1 MYNSSSQE
9 TQLIRN
15 IMADFQ
21 NDAYLADQL
30 QAAGNI
36 TPSTPR
42 AEEEETPIQ
51 VPPSAAAFDEYVKR
65 LGVVDLDVFFV
76 QDVSGSMRDQ
86 RGPVAA
92 GMNEIT
98 ADLQSR
104 YPTGHPF
111 RARLSL
117 TTFSSYD
124 NIRVGELKPI
134 SEIQP
139 IRAEDLVCDGS
150 TAMRDAVAHVIDKA
164 TEESDGRTIVLK
176 VFTDGQDN
184 DSRIGSITLAQ
195 CIDGFKKG
203 HTNRSV
209 LFIGSDPMAFDTAG
223 GIGLTRHQSIKHT
236 LDDTPSAYRAC
247 AHAVARCA
255 TGETPSAE
263 FNDADILMSEGG
275 SQDYQN
281 YQHRTPHPPHQ
292 AAMMS
297 PDTTPHQAAMMSP
310 DTTHS
315 YDVVDMEMMSDD
327 APSVRR

>member
-1 MYNSSSQE
+1 MYMYHIPFKRHI
-9 TQLIRN
+9 LYA
-15 IMADFQ
+15 IMASFQ
-21 NDAYLADQL
+21 NDEAYLVEQF

-42 AEEEETPIQ
+42 AEEETPAP
-51 VPPSAAAFDEYVKR
+51 VEPGR

-76 QDVSGSMRDQ
+76 QDVSGSMREQ

-92 GMNEIT
+92 GMNEIID
-98 ADLQSR
+98 DLQSR
-104 YPTGHPF
+104 YPDGHPF
-111 RARLSL
+111 KARLSL

-150 TAMRDAVAHVIDKA
+150 TAMRDAVARVIDKA
-164 TEESDGRTIVLK
+164 TEESGGRTIVLK
-176 VFTDGQDN
+176 VFTDGADN
-184 DSRIGSITLAQ
+184 DSRIGPITLAQ
-195 CIDGFKKG
+195 CIDGFKKE

-263 FNDADILMSEGG
+263 FNDDDIQLSEGG
-275 SQDYQN
+275 SQS
-281 YQHRTPHPPHQ
+281 YQHYQQRAHHHQQPPQ

-297 PDTTPHQAAMMSP
+297 PDGMN
-310 DTTHS
+310 S
-315 YDVVDMEMMSDD
+315 YDVVDMVEMVSDD
-327 APSVRR
+327 VPSRW

>member
-1 MYNSSSQE
+1 MYHIPFKRHN
-9 TQLIRN
+9 LYA
-15 IMADFQ
+15 IMSGFQ
-21 NDAYLADQL
+21 NDEAYLAEQF

-42 AEEEETPIQ
+42 AEEETPA
-51 VPPSAAAFDEYVKR
+51 PLDSAIEAGR
-65 LGVVDLDVFFV
+65 LGVVDIDVFFV
-76 QDVSGSMRDQ
+76 QDVSGSMREQ

-92 GMNEIT
+92 GMNEIID
-98 ADLQSR
+98 DLQSR
-104 YPTGHPF
+104 YPDGHPF
-111 RARLSL
+111 KARLSL

-150 TAMRDAVAHVIDKA
+150 TAMRDAVARVIDKA
-164 TEESDGRTIVLK
+164 TEESGGRTIVLK
-176 VFTDGQDN
+176 AFTDGQDN
-184 DSRIGSITLAQ
+184 DSRLGSITLAQ
-195 CIDGFKKG
+195 CIDEFKKG

-263 FNDADILMSEGG
+263 FNDADILLSEGG
-275 SQDYQN
+275 SQSYQH
-281 YQHRTPHPPHQ
+281 YQHRVHTQPPQQQQ

-297 PDTTPHQAAMMSP
+297 PDGMN
-310 DTTHS
+310 S

-327 APSVRR
+327 VPSRR

>member
-1 MYNSSSQE
+1 MLLYNSSFQE
-9 TQLIRN
+9 TQVRRN
-15 IMADFQ
+15 IMSGFQ
-21 NDAYLADQL
+21 NDEAYLADQF

-42 AEEEETPIQ
+42 AEEEEIPAP
-51 VPPSAAAFDEYVKR
+51 VEAGR
-65 LGVVDLDVFFV
+65 LGVVDIDVFFV

-92 GMNEIT
+92 GMNEIID
-98 ADLQSR
+98 DLQSR
-104 YPTGHPF
+104 YPVGHPF
-111 RARLSL
+111 KARLSL

-139 IRAEDLVCDGS
+139 IRAADLVCDGS
-150 TAMRDAVAHVIDKA
+150 TAMRDAVARVIDKA
-164 TEESDGRTIVLK
+164 TEESGGRTIVLK
-176 VFTDGQDN
+176 VFTDGIDN

-195 CIDGFKKG
+195 CIDGFKKE

-263 FNDADILMSEGG
+263 FNDDDILLSEGG
-275 SQDYQN
+275 RQDYQH
-281 YQHRTPHPPHQ
+281 YQQRAHHHPRQ
-292 AAMMS
+292 APQQQTMMS
-297 PDTTPHQAAMMSP
+297 PDGMN
-310 DTTHS
+310 S
-315 YDVVDMEMMSDD
+315 YDVVDMEMISDD
-327 APSVRR
+327 VPSRC

>member
-1 MYNSSSQE
+1 MSG
-9 TQLIRN
+9 
-15 IMADFQ
+15 FQ
-21 NDAYLADQL
+21 NDEAYLAEQF

-42 AEEEETPIQ
+42 AEEETPAQ
-51 VPPSAAAFDEYVKR
+51 LDSAIEAGR
-65 LGVVDLDVFFV
+65 LGVVDIDVFFV
-76 QDVSGSMRDQ
+76 QDVSGSMREQ

-92 GMNEIT
+92 GMNEIID
-98 ADLQSR
+98 DLQSR
-104 YPTGHPF
+104 YPDGHPF
-111 RARLSL
+111 KARLSL

-150 TAMRDAVAHVIDKA
+150 TAMRDAVARVIDKA
-164 TEESDGRTIVLK
+164 TEESGGRTIVIK
-176 VFTDGQDN
+176 AFTDGNDN
-184 DSRIGSITLAQ
+184 DSRLGSITLAQ
-195 CIDGFKKG
+195 CIDEFKKG

-263 FNDADILMSEGG
+263 FNDADILLSEGG
-275 SQDYQN
+275 SQSYKHYQ
-281 YQHRTPHPPHQ
+281 QRVHTQPPQQ

-297 PDTTPHQAAMMSP
+297 PDTA
-310 DTTHS
+310 HS
-315 YDVVDMEMMSDD
+315 YDVVDMDMMSDD
-327 APSVRR
+327 VPSRC

>member
-1 MYNSSSQE
+1 MPG
-9 TQLIRN
+9 
-15 IMADFQ
+15 FQ
-21 NDAYLADQL
+21 NDEAYLADQF
-30 QAAGNI
+30 QAAGNSA
-36 TPSTPR
+36 PSTPH
-42 AEEEETPIQ
+42 AEEETPVQ
-51 VPPSAAAFDEYVKR
+51 VDSVIETGK
-65 LGVVDLDVFFV
+65 LGVVDIDVFFV
-76 QDVSGSMRDQ
+76 QDVSGSMADQ

-92 GMNEIT
+92 GMNEIIS
-98 ADLQSR
+98 DLQSR
-104 YPTGHPF
+104 YPANHHF
-111 RARLSL
+111 KARLSL

-150 TAMRDAVAHVIDKA
+150 TAMRDAVARVIDKA
-164 TEESDGRTIVLK
+164 TAESGERTSVLK

-184 DSRIGSITLAQ
+184 DSRIGSMTLAQ

-209 LFIGSDPMAFDTAG
+209 LFIGSDPMAFHTAG

-263 FNDADILMSEGG
+263 FNDDDILLSEGG
-275 SQDYQN
+275 RQDYQN
-281 YQHRTPHPPHQ
+281 YTQHQQHNPES
-292 AAMMS
+292 MN
-297 PDTTPHQAAMMSP
+297 
-310 DTTHS
+310 S
-315 YDVVDMEMMSDD
+315 YDMVDDIESDYV
-327 APSVRR
+327 PSRL